1 MPRGRREA
9 RAGSMSAEHKEALA
23 LGRVQGRAVRRY
35 LEALETSRPKRG
47 RRRTREAV
55 QKRLAAVA
63 DRLEVADAL
72 SRLHLLQERR
82 DLEEEL
88 ESMNGGGVDL
98 TALEEEF
105 VKAARS
111 YSRRKG
117 VSYAAWREVG
127 VPASVL
133 RQAGI
138 SRAS

>member
-1 MPRGRREA
+1 
-9 RAGSMSAEHKEALA
+9 MSTEHKEALA

-35 LEALETSRPKRG
+35 LEVLETSRPKRG

-55 QKRLAAVA
+55 QKRLAAVD

-72 SRLHLLQERR
+72 SRLHLLQERQ

-88 ESMNGGGVDL
+88 ASMNGGGVDL
-98 TALEEEF
+98 KALEGEF
-105 VKAARS
+105 VKAAKS
-111 YSRRKG
+111 YSQRKG

-133 RQAGI
+133 RRAGI

>member
-1 MPRGRREA
+1 
-9 RAGSMSAEHKEALA
+9 MSAEHKEALA

-35 LEALETSRPKRG
+35 LDALESSRPKRG

-55 QKRLAAVA
+55 QKRLVAVDERLAVA
-63 DRLEVADAL
+63 DPL

-98 TALEEEF
+98 DALEAEF
-105 VKAARS
+105 VKAARA
-111 YSRRKG
+111 YSQRKG

>member
-9 RAGSMSAEHKEALA
+9 RPGSMSAEHKEALA
-23 LGRVQGRAVRRY
+23 VGRVQGRAVRRY

-47 RRRTREAV
+47 RRRTRDAV
-55 QKRLAAVA
+55 QKRLAAVDEKLA
-63 DRLEVADAL
+63 VADAL

-82 DLEEEL
+82 DLEDEL
-88 ESMNGGGVDL
+88 ASMNGVGVDL
-98 TALEEEF
+98 TALEGEF
-105 VKAARS
+105 VKAAKS
-111 YSRRKG
+111 YSQRKG

-138 SRAS
+138 SRAG

>member
-1 MPRGRREA
+1 MPRGKKESS
-9 RAGSMSAEHKEALA
+9 AGSMSAEHKEALA
-23 LGRVQGRAVRRY
+23 VGRVQGRAVRQY

-55 QKRLAAVA
+55 QKRLAAVSQ
-63 DRLEVADAL
+63 RLDEADAL
-72 SRLHLLQERR
+72 TRLHLLQERR

-88 ESMNGGGVDL
+88 ASMNGAGVDL
-98 TALEEEF
+98 RALEGEF
-105 VKAARS
+105 VKAAKS
-111 YSRRKG
+111 YSQRRG

-138 SRAS
+138 SRAR

>member
-1 MPRGRREA
+1 MPRGRRESQ
-9 RAGSMSAEHKEALA
+9 AGSMSTEHKEALA

-35 LEALETSRPKRG
+35 LDALETSRPKRG
-47 RRRTREAV
+47 RRRTRDGV
-55 QKRLAAVA
+55 QKRLAAV
-63 DRLEVADAL
+63 DERLEVADAL
-72 SRLHLLQERR
+72 SRLHLLQERQ

-88 ESMNGGGVDL
+88 ASMDGGGVDL

-105 VKAARS
+105 VKAARA
-111 YSRRKG
+111 YSQRKG

-133 RQAGI
+133 RRAGI

>member
-1 MPRGRREA
+1 MPRAKREG
-9 RAGSMSAEHKEALA
+9 RAGSMSVEHKEALA
-23 LGRVQGRAVRRY
+23 LGRVQGRAVRQY
-35 LEALETSRPKRG
+35 LDALESSRPKRG

-55 QKRLAAVA
+55 EKRLAAV
-63 DRLEVADAL
+63 DERLEVADAL

-88 ESMNGGGVDL
+88 GSMNGGGMDL
-98 TALEEEF
+98 KALEAEF
-105 VKAARS
+105 VKAARA
-111 YSRRKG
+111 YSHRKG

>member
-1 MPRGRREA
+1 
-9 RAGSMSAEHKEALA
+9 MSTEHKEALA

-55 QKRLAAVA
+55 QKRLAAVD
-63 DRLEVADAL
+63 DRLEDADAL
-72 SRLHLLQERR
+72 SRLHLLQERQ

-88 ESMNGGGVDL
+88 AAMNGGGVDL
-98 TALEEEF
+98 KALEEEF

-111 YSRRKG
+111 YSQRKG

-133 RQAGI
+133 RRAGI